1 MNKYK
6 IRDIILILLIII
18 GIFFYY
24 NKPISTNKKLVNKDF
39 SIHFIDINE
48 GDSMIISS
56 NNEYILIDTGKY
68 EYKDKLLK
76 YINELGIKE
85 FKYVI
90 GTHAHEDHIGTMPTI
105 IRNYKVDRFLMPS
118 CEVNNTSYTLTRK
131 ELDKRNISYEIPSID
146 DEYTLNDTK
155 LKVISISDNCDELND
170 TSIVLKVTYK
180 NNSFL
185 LTGDATKNV
194 ELNILDKDLKSDL
207 LKVSHHG
214 SNDAS
219 SAQFLNKVKPEYAVI
234 SVGENNDYHH
244 PHHVTLNKLE
254 KLNTKVY
261 RTDLNGNIIAY
272 SDGNNIKIKTE
283 K

>member
-1 MNKYK
+1 PN
-6 IRDIILILLIII
+6 
-18 GIFFYY
+18 
-24 NKPISTNKKLVNKDF
+24 
-39 SIHFIDINE
+39 
-48 GDSMIISS
+48 
-56 NNEYILIDTGKY
+56 
-68 EYKDKLLK
+68 
-76 YINELGIKE
+76 
-85 FKYVI
+85 
-90 GTHAHEDHIGTMPTI
+90 
-105 IRNYKVDRFLMPS
+105 
-118 CEVNNTSYTLTRK
+118 
-131 ELDKRNISYEIPSID
+131 ID
-146 DEYTLNDTK
+146 DEYKLNDTK

-194 ELNILDKDLKSDL
+194 ELNILDKDIKSDL

-219 SAQFLNKVKPEYAVI
+219 SAQFLNKVKPDYAVI

-244 PHHVTLNKLE
+244 PHHVTLQKLD

-261 RTDLNGNIIAY
+261 RTDLNGNIIVY
-272 SDGNNIKIKTE
+272 SDGNNIKVKKE